1 MRAARYRAGRP
12 ARHRPGPR
20 ASALRGP
27 AGRTVPSPPMKLLF
41 DFFPILLFFAAFKLA
56 DIYVATGVA
65 IVATI
70 GQIAWLKLRGKAVEP
85 MQWASLGIIVVFG
98 GMTLLFHDET
108 FIKWKPTVLY
118 ALFAIGLLVAP
129 RFTGKN
135 PLRSIMGAQV
145 QLPDPIWQRLTLAW
159 VGFFACMGVL
169 NLVIAY
175 SFPLD
180 VWVNFKVFGTLAL
193 TVVFVVVQAL
203 WIGRYAED
211 TQA

>member
-1 MRAARYRAGRP
+1 
-12 ARHRPGPR
+12 
-20 ASALRGP
+20 
-27 AGRTVPSPPMKLLF
+27 MKLLF
-41 DFFPILLFFAAFKLA
+41 DFFPILLFFAAYKLA

-65 IVATI
+65 IVATV
-70 GQIAWLKLRGKAVEP
+70 GQIAWLRLSGRKVEP

-118 ALFAIGLLVAP
+118 ALFAAGLLIAP

-145 QLPDPIWQRLTLAW
+145 TLPDAIWQRLTLAW
-159 VGFFACMGVL
+159 VGFFGCMGVL
-169 NLVIAY
+169 NIVIAY
-175 SFPLD
+175 RFPLD

-193 TVVFVVVQAL
+193 TVVFVVLQAL

-211 TQA
+211 TQP

>member
-1 MRAARYRAGRP
+1 
-12 ARHRPGPR
+12 
-20 ASALRGP
+20 
-27 AGRTVPSPPMKLLF
+27 MKLLF
-41 DFFPILLFFAAFKLA
+41 DLFPILLFFAAFKLA

-70 GQIAWLKLRGKAVEP
+70 GQIAWLRLSGRKVEP

-118 ALFAIGLLVAP
+118 ALFAAGLLIAP

-145 QLPDPIWQRLTLAW
+145 TLPDAIWHRLMLAW

-169 NLVIAY
+169 NIVVAY
-175 SFPLD
+175 QFPLD

-193 TVVFVVVQAL
+193 TVVFVVVQGL
-203 WIGRYAED
+203 WISRYAED
-211 TQA
+211 TPP

>member
-1 MRAARYRAGRP
+1 
-12 ARHRPGPR
+12 
-20 ASALRGP
+20 
-27 AGRTVPSPPMKLLF
+27 MKLLF
-41 DFFPILLFFAAFKLA
+41 DLFPILLFFVAFKLA

-85 MQWASLGIIVVFG
+85 MQWASLAIIVVFG

-118 ALFAIGLLVAP
+118 ALFAAALLLAP

-135 PLRSIMGAQV
+135 PLRAMMGSQLK
-145 QLPDPIWQRLTLAW
+145 LPDAIWHRLTLAW
-159 VGFFACMGVL
+159 VAFFAAMGVA
-169 NLVIAY
+169 NIAVAY

-180 VWVNFKVFGTLAL
+180 VWVNFKVFGTLAA
-193 TVVFVVVQAL
+193 TIVFVIAQAV
-203 WIGRYAED
+203 WVSRYAEEP
-211 TQA
+211 T